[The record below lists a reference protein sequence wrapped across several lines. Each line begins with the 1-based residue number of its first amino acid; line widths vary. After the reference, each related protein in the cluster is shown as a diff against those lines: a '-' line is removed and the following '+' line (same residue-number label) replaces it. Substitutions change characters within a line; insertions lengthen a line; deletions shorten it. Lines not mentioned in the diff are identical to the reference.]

1 MTVLR
6 HVGLM
11 AARDLRALWR
21 QPWYIAV
28 TLVQPV
34 IWLLL
39 FGELFKGVADLPG
52 FSGSYIAYLAP
63 GIVVMSALFSSGWSG
78 MGTIEDIDR
87 GVTDRLLVSP
97 VRRSALIAGR
107 VAQGAVVIVIQSV
120 IMVGLAL
127 AVGASFPGGV
137 LGVAVLILVAALLG
151 AAFGALLNSL
161 ALVTRQEESLIGA
174 VTFLGL
180 PLTFLST
187 ALMSNDLLPGW
198 MRTVAEFNPVDWAIE
213 AGRSAVAAD
222 PDWEPDRRQRGA
234 ADGVAAGLRGA
245 GDTRV
250 PQRSGERVDAHGF
263 AHALC
268 RHRRRWRWTMVI
280 STRRLRARP
289 AAVRLAAI
297 GLASPWPKTLRATW
311 PRWRASTAQVRAAR
325 RRLSVSPPRPPAWSL
340 AV

>member
-6 HVGLM
+6 HVGFM

-151 AAFGALLNSL
+151 AAFGALSNSL

-174 VTFLGL
+174 VTFLVL

-187 ALMSNDLLPGW
+187 ALMSSDLLPGW

-222 PDWEPDRRQRGA
+222 PDWSLIAGNMALLTALLLACA
-234 ADGVAAGLRGA
+234 ALA
-245 GDTRV
+245 TRAF
-250 PQRSGERVDAHGF
+250 RSYQ
-263 AHALC
+263 
-268 RHRRRWRWTMVI
+268 
-280 STRRLRARP
+280 
-289 AAVRLAAI
+289 
-297 GLASPWPKTLRATW
+297 AS
-311 PRWRASTAQVRAAR
+311 V
-325 RRLSVSPPRPPAWSL
+325 
-340 AV
+340 

>member
-6 HVGLM
+6 HIGFM

-137 LGVAVLILVAALLG
+137 VGVAVLVLVAALLG
-151 AAFGALLNSL
+151 AAFGALSNSL

-174 VTFLGL
+174 VTFLVL

-187 ALMSNDLLPGW
+187 ALMSSELLPGW

-213 AGRSAVAAD
+213 AGRSAVAAE
-222 PDWEPDRRQRGA
+222 PDWSLIAGNVALLTALLLVCA
-234 ADGVAAGLRGA
+234 ALA
-245 GDTRV
+245 TRAF
-250 PQRSGERVDAHGF
+250 RSYQ
-263 AHALC
+263 
-268 RHRRRWRWTMVI
+268 
-280 STRRLRARP
+280 
-289 AAVRLAAI
+289 
-297 GLASPWPKTLRATW
+297 AS
-311 PRWRASTAQVRAAR
+311 V
-325 RRLSVSPPRPPAWSL
+325 
-340 AV
+340 

>member
-6 HVGLM
+6 HIGFM

-137 LGVAVLILVAALLG
+137 VGVAVLVLVAALLG
-151 AAFGALLNSL
+151 AAFGALSNSL

-174 VTFLGL
+174 VTFLVL

-187 ALMSNDLLPGW
+187 ALMSSELLPGW

-213 AGRSAVAAD
+213 AGRSAVAAE
-222 PDWEPDRRQRGA
+222 PDWSLIAGNVALLTALLLLCA
-234 ADGVAAGLRGA
+234 ALA
-245 GDTRV
+245 TRAF
-250 PQRSGERVDAHGF
+250 RSYQ
-263 AHALC
+263 
-268 RHRRRWRWTMVI
+268 
-280 STRRLRARP
+280 
-289 AAVRLAAI
+289 
-297 GLASPWPKTLRATW
+297 AS
-311 PRWRASTAQVRAAR
+311 V
-325 RRLSVSPPRPPAWSL
+325 
-340 AV
+340 

>member
-6 HVGLM
+6 HIGYM
-11 AARDLRALWR
+11 AMRDLRALWR

-39 FGELFKGVADLPG
+39 FGELFKSVADLPG

-107 VAQGAVVIVIQSV
+107 VAQGAVVIVVQSV
-120 IMVGLAL
+120 IMIGLAL

-137 LGVAVLILVAALLG
+137 VGVAVLVLVAALLG
-151 AAFGALLNSL
+151 AAFGALSNSL

-174 VTFLGL
+174 VTFLVL

-187 ALMSNDLLPGW
+187 ALMRDDLLPGW
-198 MRTVAEFNPVDWAIE
+198 MRTVADFNPVDWAIE
-213 AGRSAVAAD
+213 AGRSAVAAS
-222 PDWEPDRRQRGA
+222 PDWGLVAGNVALLTALLLACGA
-234 ADGVAAGLRGA
+234 LATTAFRSY
-245 GDTRV
+245 
-250 PQRSGERVDAHGF
+250 QRSV
-263 AHALC
+263 
-268 RHRRRWRWTMVI
+268 
-280 STRRLRARP
+280 
-289 AAVRLAAI
+289 
-297 GLASPWPKTLRATW
+297 
-311 PRWRASTAQVRAAR
+311 
-325 RRLSVSPPRPPAWSL
+325 
-340 AV
+340 

>member
-6 HVGLM
+6 HVGYM

-137 LGVAVLILVAALLG
+137 LGVAVLILAAALLG
-151 AAFGALLNSL
+151 AAFGALSNSL

-174 VTFLGL
+174 VTFLVL

-187 ALMSNDLLPGW
+187 ALMSSDLLPGW

-222 PDWEPDRRQRGA
+222 PDWALVAGNMALLTALLVVCA
-234 ADGVAAGLRGA
+234 ALA
-245 GDTRV
+245 TRAF
-250 PQRSGERVDAHGF
+250 RSYQ
-263 AHALC
+263 
-268 RHRRRWRWTMVI
+268 
-280 STRRLRARP
+280 
-289 AAVRLAAI
+289 
-297 GLASPWPKTLRATW
+297 AS
-311 PRWRASTAQVRAAR
+311 V
-325 RRLSVSPPRPPAWSL
+325 
-340 AV
+340 